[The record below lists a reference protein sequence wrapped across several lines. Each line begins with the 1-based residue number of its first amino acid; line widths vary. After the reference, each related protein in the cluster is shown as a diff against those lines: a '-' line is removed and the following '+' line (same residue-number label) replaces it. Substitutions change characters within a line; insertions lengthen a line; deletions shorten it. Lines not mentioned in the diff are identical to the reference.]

1 ATAKARPSEACLC
14 RTPPCR
20 RRDVP
25 RSTAAPRCRH
35 GRTRIAPG
43 HHEFA
48 AGISAA
54 PEPRDRARHRRPGWL
69 RSCGLLEP
77 RIDLMAQQREID
89 RLSQK
94 TNRAALDGLAPGVGI
109 AIGGDHDHRDLG
121 PLRAHPWQHLKPAHA
136 GHVDIGQ
143 NQYQRGIGDVGGA
156 DQRRRRRGR
165 KLHQETPG
173 AQIAPELLTEQVF
186 DVRLVINNEYVNAQL
201 VPPVCDCAAPVRGSV
216 IMNSV
221 NAPGLVSTSI
231 LPPCCFT
238 TMSWLMESPSPVP
251 SPAGLVVKNGLN
263 IFSFTSRGI
272 PVPLSRIRISTLAP
286 RLLVVALS
294 VGSKPSSPD
303 SFRLVAA

>member
-1 ATAKARPSEACLC
+1 MRALGLGL
-14 RTPPCR
+14 
-20 RRDVP
+20 
-25 RSTAAPRCRH
+25 AAA
-35 GRTRIAPG
+35 RIAHHLDMPDGLVDGHFEVAEVNRFGEKIERSAIHRRADVANVAIGRDNDGGLLGFGLLQLLQHGHPG
-43 HHEFA
+43 H
-48 AGISAA
+48 
-54 PEPRDRARHRRPGWL
+54 PR
-69 RSCGLLEP
+69 
-77 RIDLMAQQREID
+77 
-89 RLSQK
+89 
-94 TNRAALDGLAPGVGI
+94 
-109 AIGGDHDHRDLG
+109 
-121 PLRAHPWQHLKPAHA
+121 
-136 GHVDIGQ
+136 HVDIGQ
-143 NQYQRGIGDVGGA
+143 DQYQRWIGDIGGA
-156 DQRRRRRGR
+156 DQRRWRRGR

-186 DVRLVINNEYVNAQL
+186 DVRLVVNNEYVNAQL

-303 SFRLVAA
+303 SLRLVAA